1 MTHTLSARIPDAY
14 TLSRNSYGFS
24 LYTEHAPWPSRVTCH
39 VTTHRAPLTALFRS
53 RSPPHCTRW
62 GRAWGKVNHRPPLI
76 LPSRVARDIA
86 VHGASSTLHSAPGCR
101 PFSPAVQAAA
111 LAPPSDRR
119 GGPDSPAWSRRRSL
133 GVDRKPVAARPL
145 REALLQRRVQ
155 GDGWRAAGERGARL
169 RQVARM

>member
-1 MTHTLSARIPDAY
+1 MAHWDRVHVSTGTEEPAGGRGGALPLACPLCLGSEKRTMYVHTHS
-14 TLSRNSYGFS
+14 
-24 LYTEHAPWPSRVTCH
+24 
-39 VTTHRAPLTALFRS
+39 
-53 RSPPHCTRW
+53 HCR
-62 GRAWGKVNHRPPLI
+62 GGVGAWGQVNHRPPLI

-119 GGPDSPAWSRRRSL
+119 GRPDSPAWSRRRSL
-133 GVDRKPVAARPL
+133 GVDHKPVAARPL